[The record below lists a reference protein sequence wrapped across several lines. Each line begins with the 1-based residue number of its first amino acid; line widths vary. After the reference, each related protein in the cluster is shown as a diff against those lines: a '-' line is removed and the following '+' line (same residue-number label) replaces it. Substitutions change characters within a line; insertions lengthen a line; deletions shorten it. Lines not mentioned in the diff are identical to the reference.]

1 MKRVVVFFPSWRYF
15 GHFALPLFAPLAGCF
30 EIVFLHTER
39 AVYGWDD
46 CPDLSDQGIQTVDL
60 AGLKTASFVEALR
73 SLNPDEVVVFDKG
86 WMQDRALLHA
96 ARFLG
101 IRSFHIQHGIIA
113 PLSKVKTQ
121 NSFRRGVLEFV
132 KVVRTFWLYN
142 RTLLEVGGAAW
153 WKSLRYQGALL
164 RNPNDYYYNYRA
176 EVQADRAGIIG
187 ERDRAF
193 FVEQEGY
200 AAEQLV
206 PFGALQF
213 EAAYRLSPREPQNQ
227 LLLITQPL
235 FEDHVLTGGLVAKE
249 QHLREII
256 EASPLPVAIKPHPRE
271 DRRWYEER
279 FSADELRLYPVA
291 QDINEAILDSSH
303 VVGYFSTA
311 LINALIL
318 KRPVGI
324 IRWVDDGAYV
334 LNLDGAGDAVPLHSV
349 VEITE
354 FVPKDWTYNVDVEP
368 YCYDVNPI
376 DTIAKILEHV

>member
-15 GHFALPLFAPLAGCF
+15 GHFALPLFARLTDRF

-39 AVYGWDD
+39 AIYGWDD
-46 CPDLSDQGIQTVDL
+46 CPDLSDQGIETVDL
-60 AGLKTASFVEALR
+60 SSLKTASFVKALR
-73 SLNPDEVVVFDKG
+73 MLNPDAVVVFDKG
-86 WMQDRALLHA
+86 WMQDRAVLHA
-96 ARFLG
+96 AQFFG

-121 NSFRRGVLEFV
+121 NSLRRGALEFV
-132 KVVRTFWLYN
+132 KVFRTFWLYN
-142 RTLLEVGGAAW
+142 RTLQDIGGAAW
-153 WKSLRYQGALL
+153 RKSLRYQGALL
-164 RNPNDYYYNYRA
+164 SNPNDYYYNDRD
-176 EVQADRAGIIG
+176 EVQADLAGIIG
-187 ERDRAF
+187 KRDRTF
-193 FVEQEGY
+193 FVEREGY
-200 AAEQLV
+200 TVEQLI

-213 EAAYRLSPREPQNQ
+213 EAAYRLSPREPQDQ

-235 FEDHVLTGGLVAKE
+235 FEDHVLTGGMSAKE
-249 QHLREII
+249 QHLREMINS
-256 EASPLPVAIKPHPRE
+256 SPLPVAIKPHPRE
-271 DRRWYEER
+271 DRNWYEER
-279 FSADELRLYPVA
+279 FSAEELRLYPAV

-334 LNLDGAGDAVPLHSV
+334 LNLDVAGDAVPLHSV
-349 VEITE
+349 IEISDFIT
-354 FVPKDWTYNVDVEP
+354 KDSAYNIDVDP

-376 DTIAKILEHV
+376 DTIKKILEHF